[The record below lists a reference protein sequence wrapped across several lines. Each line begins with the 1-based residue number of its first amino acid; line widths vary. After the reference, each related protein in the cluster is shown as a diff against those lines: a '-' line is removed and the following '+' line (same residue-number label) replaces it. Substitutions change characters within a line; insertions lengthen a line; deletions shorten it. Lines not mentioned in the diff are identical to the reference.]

1 MLVQVPNHESRRR
14 NDRVLPPDQ
23 GRPHPLR
30 AAQRRPVRAARA
42 DGTDA
47 AGRRGAG
54 RAVAPAQLHHRHRLA
69 DRRADAGIDPARCAV
84 RQRLAHGQ
92 ADPAACLRCAG
103 HAGDEARACAARPN
117 DLLRGCIGHLY
128 LDARRRAHAPPAGL
142 AARMAG
148 MSAAQPFNH
157 DVSRDH
163 TLDACFLGPY
173 GENDTLL
180 EKMLVEFLRDHV
192 YWRRNFHPEDP
203 PAIGTGAAHHPDYLA
218 FESRMRRELHQL
230 SAALKK
236 SVPFHSPRYIGHM
249 ASDLLLPGLAAQ
261 MLTLPYNPNN
271 VSEDAA
277 PVTVD
282 MEVQAGLQLA
292 RMLGYPH
299 DPAQDACAFGH
310 LTSGG
315 TLANYQAL
323 RLALALK
330 AFPVALRAAQVPDL
344 DLPTDDWSAFNL
356 TQADSIALLT
366 AWQAWLAAQ
375 TPAERSRWL
384 RRVER
389 ERIEQRGLVGFF
401 AAHVQ
406 LKVPLVLAPVTAHY
420 SWSKGLKLLGL
431 GRDQLEL
438 LPTDGMRLDGAA
450 LCDTLERC
458 ARERQSVLMCVAVL
472 GGTEYGT
479 IDPIDAVLAARQASR
494 GRGLDFAVHVDA
506 AWGGYLATVFRH
518 EDGSLRTRDEV
529 AADYVQFPT
538 PAVHAAFAA
547 LGDTDSATVDP
558 HKLGY
563 LPYGSGAF
571 VCRDHRA
578 MALLAERADYVFHGG
593 TPKDYLARYR
603 SLGQFIPEG
612 SKSGAAAAA
621 VYVTHKVLP
630 LDHAHFGALPRAT
643 VRAAETFHARA
654 QRFAL
659 ELADCVH
666 ALVPFAPDSNLVCL
680 ALNPRGNASV
690 AGANAFVR
698 ALHDLL
704 RCDPGQPLQL
714 KEFFGSVTTLRPD
727 ALGAAETARILH
739 AVALDPTTLQRDGD
753 DDRLL
758 ILRHTLMNPFLID
771 HENGISYIDRYFE
784 FLGRRV
790 RALTAPGGQA
800 RP

>member
-1 MLVQVPNHESRRR
+1 
-14 NDRVLPPDQ
+14 
-23 GRPHPLR
+23 
-30 AAQRRPVRAARA
+30 
-42 DGTDA
+42 
-47 AGRRGAG
+47 
-54 RAVAPAQLHHRHRLA
+54 
-69 DRRADAGIDPARCAV
+69 
-84 RQRLAHGQ
+84 
-92 ADPAACLRCAG
+92 
-103 HAGDEARACAARPN
+103 
-117 DLLRGCIGHLY
+117 
-128 LDARRRAHAPPAGL
+128 
-142 AARMAG
+142 
-148 MSAAQPFNH
+148 MSAQPFNH
-157 DVSRDH
+157 GEPRDH

-173 GENDTLL
+173 GENDALL

-203 PAIGTGAAHHPDYLA
+203 PAIATAAAHHPDYLA

-230 SAALKK
+230 SALLKK

-282 MEVQAGLQLA
+282 MEVQVGLQLA

-330 AFPVALRAAQVPDL
+330 AFPVALRTAQVPGL
-344 DLPTDDWSAFNL
+344 ALPEDDWSAFNL
-356 TQADSIALLT
+356 AQADGIALL
-366 AWQAWLAAQ
+366 ADWQAWLAAQ
-375 TPAERSRWL
+375 PAAERSRWL
-384 RRVER
+384 HRVER
-389 ERIEQRGLVGFF
+389 ERIEQRGLVDFF
-401 AAHVQ
+401 AAHPA
-406 LKVPLVLAPVTAHY
+406 LKLPRVLAPVTAHY
-420 SWSKGLKLLGL
+420 SWSKGVKLLGL

-438 LPTDGMRLDGAA
+438 LPTEGMRLDPAA
-450 LCDTLERC
+450 LRDTLERC
-458 ARERQSVLMCVAVL
+458 ARQRQPVLMCVAVL

-479 IDPIDAVLAARQASR
+479 IDPIDQVLAAREAVR
-494 GRGLDFAVHVDA
+494 ADGLDFAVHVDA
-506 AWGGYLATVFRH
+506 AWGGYLATLFRN
-518 EDGSLRTRDEV
+518 EDGSLRPRDEV
-529 AADYVQFPT
+529 AADYVQFPA

-547 LGDTDSATVDP
+547 LGATDSVTVDP

-571 VCRDHRA
+571 ICRDHRA

-612 SKSGAAAAA
+612 SKSGTAAAA

-630 LDHAHFGALPRAT
+630 LDHAHFGRLPCAT

-680 ALNPRGNASV
+680 ALNPRGNRSITA
-690 AGANAFVR
+690 ANAFVR
-698 ALHDLL
+698 ELHDTL
-704 RCDPGQPLQL
+704 RCDPQQPLQT

-727 ALGAAETARILH
+727 MLGHAQTTRIFQALGLDASS
-739 AVALDPTTLQRDGD
+739 LDPDE
-753 DDRLL
+753 DRLM
-758 ILRHTLMNPFLID
+758 ILRHTLMNPYLID

-784 FLGRRV
+784 FLGRRM
-790 RALTAPGGQA
+790 RAMHRAASHAP
-800 RP
+800 